1 MGTQWDEASTPQHAP
16 ARSMNAPKRRGRSR
30 PCTLHSRADPVRHG
44 AGVNQT
50 RSRALLLSS
59 PSSHLPTLSDRDPLH
74 DTMLPA
80 ALCPLP
86 LAASRACGS
95 LTQRSA
101 SATST
106 GGVDHLNAAPSL
118 VSVAQ
123 PRQEPS
129 IHLQSTGPPAACHLP
144 PALNQLHA
152 LDDTQHTLGWAS
164 KGPRQIKSQLRA
176 PSLHP
181 FHRGSWFH
189 AGLCL
194 LPRRFSKILRAPR

>member
-1 MGTQWDEASTPQHAP
+1 LHLAFE
-16 ARSMNAPKRRGRSR
+16 SR
-30 PCTLHSRADPVRHG
+30 PRPSWRRREPDSFSCPAALVALFTPPHAQRPRPSARHDAAGLHACP
-44 AGVNQT
+44 AWLNI
-50 RSRALLLSS
+50 APCS
-59 PSSHLPTLSDRDPLH
+59 PSPF
-74 DTMLPA
+74 PA